1 MFNFIALKRLKNI
14 KQSFK
19 KIKKIKKTR
28 LNNNTKSI
36 LISARCSSFSF
47 IMVRISLEVKF
58 FVMSKKNEHN

>member
-14 KQSFK
+14 NQSFK
-19 KIKKIKKTR
+19 KIENIKKTR